1 MADTFVSAGTGGSDS
16 AQRAGLPTVTTNFDK
31 TLTAYINK
39 YIEENLRPA
48 TRWMVPGSFV
58 KGTIISGTD
67 LIRHI
72 AYGDLPTQ
80 ASLIAV
86 EGEPPEVEDLT
97 IGYDEYAASQRGRLV
112 GINDVALQ
120 MSPHELLGV
129 ASERVGNDAI
139 RTVDRS
145 IADAVFAGT
154 GLTLTVEGDG
164 LVAEDVRRWVAQLK
178 AAEVPTFPDGFYVAM
193 IHPNVLFDLQ
203 GDTAIGG
210 WIESSKYADPSRLL
224 NGEIGRMYGMRF
236 VETTV
241 GTLNV
246 PVGND
251 PTTYN
256 TVAFGP
262 DYYAFGDLQTVQSYL
277 VRPGGDHGDPLAQ
290 KALVGYKGMWG
301 AKTLEIPEIAL
312 AVSND
317 LNPLGVRFGVA
328 AAHAGAINY
337 NE

>member
-16 AQRAGLPTVTTNFDK
+16 ALRAGLPTVTTNFDK

-39 YIEENLRPA
+39 YIEENLGPA
-48 TRWMVPGSFV
+48 TRWMVPGSFI
-58 KGTIISGTD
+58 KGTIIEGTD

-72 AYGDLPTQ
+72 AYGDLPAQ
-80 ASLIAV
+80 DSLIAV
-86 EGEPPEVEDLT
+86 EGEPPEVEDLV
-97 IGYDEYAASQRGRLV
+97 IGYDEYAASQRGRIV
-112 GINDVALQ
+112 GINDVSLK

-129 ASERVGNDAI
+129 ASKRVGIDAI

-145 IADAVFAGT
+145 IATAVLAGT
-154 GLTLTVEGDG
+154 GLTLTVAGTG
-164 LVAEDVRRWVAQLK
+164 IVAEDIRRWVAQLK
-178 AAEVPTFPDGFYVAM
+178 AAEIPTFSDGFYVCM
-193 IHPNVLFDLQ
+193 VHPNVIFDVQ

-210 WIESSKYADPSRLL
+210 WIEASKYADPSRLL

-246 PVGND
+246 GAPD
-251 PTTYN
+251 TYN

-262 DYYAFGDLQTVQSYL
+262 DYYAFGDLQTVESYL
-277 VRPGGDHGDPLAQ
+277 VRPGGDHSDALAQ

-312 AVSND
+312 AVSNN
-317 LNPLGVRFGVA
+317 LNPLGVRFGIA
-328 AAHAGAINY
+328 AAHAGSLDFTA
-337 NE
+337 